1 MGEGVTTGV
10 VSGAGISVGIGVG
23 IGMGVGVG
31 RTKLG
36 TVSGRNQSVACTPSG

>member
-10 VSGAGISVGIGVG
+10 VSGAGISGGVG